1 MDKLELYTS
10 ELLMLNDLLV
20 ADMDKTSEDE
30 VDYDDVDQMKYYYDR
45 AKVLFKVKELIR
57 S

>member
-1 MDKLELYTS
+1 
-10 ELLMLNDLLV
+10 MLNDLLV